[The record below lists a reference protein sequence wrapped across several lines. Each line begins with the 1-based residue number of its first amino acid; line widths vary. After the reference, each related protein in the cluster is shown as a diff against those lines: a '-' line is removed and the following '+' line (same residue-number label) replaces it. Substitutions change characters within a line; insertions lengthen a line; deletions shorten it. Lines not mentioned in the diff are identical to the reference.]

1 MTSCQCKLPP
11 SETQLLQADEGW
23 HCLQCGWPV
32 PDDHERVKREVQIR
46 ELARKIGV
54 GPDAPIV
61 RAIRNTADAA
71 ALREAVADLE
81 ASIAHNRELDRLV
94 QRSRMIARAG
104 LVCSL
109 VLVALSAAQVFGLF
123 GRSLLT
129 AFSLGV
135 GAGFMV
141 VLAAMN
147 FANMRRAPRL

>member
-1 MTSCQCKLPP
+1 MTSCQCQIPLP
-11 SETQLLQADEGW
+11 ETQLLQADEGW

-32 PDDHERVKREVQIR
+32 ADDDERVKREVQIR

-94 QRSRMIARAG
+94 QRSRMIARTG
-104 LVCSL
+104 LACTL
-109 VLVALSAAQVFGLF
+109 ILIALSAAQVFGLF
-123 GRSLLT
+123 GHSLV
-129 AFSLGV
+129 AAISIGFGV
-135 GAGFMV
+135 GSMT
-141 VLAAMN
+141 VLAILN
-147 FANMRRAPRL
+147 FVNMRRALR